1 MVRWVIA
8 LNGTTKQVTITSN
21 SLGDSKVSNY
31 VARVLRRMRF
41 RKPEGGICVVQWPF
55 VFNSGG

>member
-1 MVRWVIA
+1 MRRTIA
-8 LNGTTKQVTITSN
+8 LDGKTTSVSVTSN
-21 SLGDSKVSNY
+21 TLGDSKVSNC

-55 VFNSGG
+55 VFNSGS